1 MIICT
6 TVDKNL
12 RLMEFSRAEYIVL
25 YDFDKNEII
34 EKKPNPARWAK
45 IKRPAV
51 ARECVKVKPDIVLAP
66 HGSTCFPSYR
76 IFRNAH
82 LKVVVDYNGKRLTDI
97 NPHEITMKEVIYS
110 SLVAVLERF
119 H

>member
-12 RLMEFSRAEYIVL
+12 RLMEFSRAEYIIL
-25 YDFDKNEII
+25 YDLDKKEII
-34 EKKPNPARWAK
+34 EKKPNPAMWAK

-51 ARECVKVKPDIVLAP
+51 ARECVRAKPDIVLAP

-76 IFRNAH
+76 IFKTAH
-82 LKVVVDYNGKRLTDI
+82 LKVVVDNNGKRL
-97 NPHEITMKEVIYS
+97 NEIDPWGLNMKEVIYS
-110 SLVAVLERF
+110 SFVAIFERF